1 MSAASDDAVSRA
13 MAEVAR
19 VHFLPAEQQASAGRD
34 IALPIGHGQTG
45 SQPRTVAAMLRL
57 LDVRPGHRVLDVGS
71 GSGWSAALL
80 GRLTGPG
87 GSVHGV
93 ELEPALAEWGA
104 ANVAGYDMAWVQVH
118 LADPAVLGLP
128 EQAPYDRLL
137 VSADGGAVPE
147 PLVGQLRI
155 GGVMVLPVAGVMT
168 RLVRSAGGPV
178 VTTHGDY
185 RFVPLRWRQ

>member
-1 MSAASDDAVSRA
+1 MTASDDAVSRA

-19 VHFLPAEQQASAGRD
+19 VHFLPPDQQAKAGLD
-34 IALPIGHGQTG
+34 IALPIGPGQTG

-57 LDVRPGHRVLDVGS
+57 LDVQPGHRVLDVGA

-80 GRLTGPG
+80 GRLTGSG

-93 ELEPALAEWGA
+93 ELDPALSEWGA
-104 ANVAGYDMAWVQVH
+104 ANVARYDLAWVQLHV
-118 LADPAVLGLP
+118 ADPAVLGLP
-128 EQAPYDRLL
+128 EEAPYDRIL
-137 VSADGGAVPE
+137 VSADGGALPE
-147 PLVGQLRI
+147 PLVDQLRV

-168 RLVRSAGGPV
+168 RVVRRAKGPV

-185 RFVPLRWRQ
+185 RFVPLRWQQ